1 MRTINVAITGFGSIG
16 QHIAELLAER
26 SERYHQLF
34 DVDVR
39 LVGVCGSKAGLIDHR
54 GMSATQWNNRAG
66 FTSGLT
72 GTSFL
77 QQVAADVLFEAGPT
91 DFQTG
96 GPALAYLRQA
106 FSQSM
111 HVICLSK
118 GALVLDLAS
127 LQQAAITAGVQF
139 RFSGATASALPTVDF
154 LQDNLA
160 GCQIDRVEAI
170 LTGTSNLILSEMMD
184 TGCTYQEGLA
194 LARQLGIAEP
204 DPSFDVD
211 GWDTACKTIIIANAV
226 FQAGLQLQD
235 VPRDGISHITPDDIR
250 DWKDRDVVPK
260 LLGTIV
266 RDMVQDGAQYRA
278 RVELVLLSKSHPL
291 ASVHG
296 RMKGFRV
303 ETRDMGE
310 FVLMGGASSP
320 RATAA
325 AALKDFEHILSAI
338 PSLTADTHR
347 N

>member
-1 MRTINVAITGFGSIG
+1 MHTVNMAITGFGSIG
-16 QHIAELLAER
+16 RHIAGLLIER
-26 SERYHQLF
+26 SERYRHLF
-34 DVDVR
+34 GVNVR
-39 LVGVCGSKAGLIDHR
+39 IVGVCGSRAGLIDLG
-54 GMSATQWNNRAG
+54 GMSAAQWDDRAD
-66 FTSGLT
+66 FTPGLT

-77 QQVAADVLFEAGPT
+77 QQTAADVLFEAGPT

-106 FSQSM
+106 FNQSM
-111 HVICLSK
+111 HAICLSK

-127 LQQAAITAGVQF
+127 LQQAAVTAGVQF

-170 LTGTSNLILSEMMD
+170 LTGTTNLILSEMMD

-194 LARQLGIAEP
+194 QAQRLGIAEA

-226 FQAGLQLQD
+226 FHAGLRLQD
-235 VPRDGISHITPDDIR
+235 VPRDGISHVTSDDIR
-250 DWKDRDVVPK
+250 AWKKQDVVPR
-260 LLGTIV
+260 LLGTIA
-266 RDMVQDGAQYRA
+266 RDIVHGEGHYRA
-278 RVELVLLSKSHPL
+278 SVKLVLLPKSHPL
-291 ASVHG
+291 SSVHG

-338 PSLTADTHR
+338 TR
-347 N
+347 G